1 MLDGR
6 VKTLH
11 PIVHAGILARRE
23 SVEHMNELT
32 ENGVSTLDL
41 IAVNLYPFAETVSSD
56 PSRAELIENIDIG
69 GVALISAAAKNHA
82 RQPKWAYSQSPVRT
96 WETTRIGRAR
106 SLTGRTSHR
115 ESTAERQAKFPT
127 GSQALAP

>member
-1 MLDGR
+1 MAKKRALISVYDKSGLEELAAGLSERDWDIIASGGTSKAIAAAGIPVQSVEDLTGAEEMLDGR

-41 IAVNLYPFAETVSSD
+41 PRPLPPIRVE
-56 PSRAELIENIDIG
+56 PS
-69 GVALISAAAKNHA
+69 
-82 RQPKWAYSQSPVRT
+82 
-96 WETTRIGRAR
+96 
-106 SLTGRTSHR
+106 
-115 ESTAERQAKFPT
+115 
-127 GSQALAP
+127 